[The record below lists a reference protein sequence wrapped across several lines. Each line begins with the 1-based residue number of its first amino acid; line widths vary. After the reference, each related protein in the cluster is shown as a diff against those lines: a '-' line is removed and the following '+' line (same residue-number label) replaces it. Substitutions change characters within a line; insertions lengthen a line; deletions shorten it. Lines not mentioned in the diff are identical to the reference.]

1 MIDAMPISID
11 GEILASLRTDIDT
24 MIGRTLKTMA
34 MTKNGEATVT
44 CKIKITLN
52 EEVIPV
58 QDGVRNAVRPTFEHD
73 VQSVVQTKDKT
84 SGTMSGDYELV
95 YDAENDQWV
104 VKSTRQQMSMFDT
117 DDRVDVTEQA
127 EADDTVNLES
137 VRCLPAGED
146 DADYPEDDVPDND
159 VGETD
164 DGDDFQPDD
173 EPDYEPDYGPE
184 E

>member
-11 GEILASLRTDIDT
+11 GELLASLRTDIDT

-34 MTKNGEATVT
+34 MTRNGEATVT
-44 CKIKITLN
+44 CKIKITLD

-95 YDAENDQWV
+95 YDTESDQWV

-117 DDRVDVTEQA
+117 DAQADATTYDVVDATE
-127 EADDTVNLES
+127 NIES
-137 VRCLPAGED
+137 VRCLPAGEGD
-146 DADYPEDDVPDND
+146 DDCPEDDVPDND
-159 VGETD
+159 VGEID
-164 DGDDFQPDD
+164 DDDDFQPDD